1 MCGISPFY
9 INLGLGC
16 GTDSIIRALLAETP
30 SGPRKA
36 ELNTKSQRP
45 KEQRHLIAAKSGLS
59 SLLKRDS
66 CKFPRFLSL
75 RLELDL

>member
-36 ELNTKSQRP
+36 EVNTKSQGT
-45 KEQRHLIAAKSGLS
+45 KEHRHLIAANQD
-59 SLLKRDS
+59 SLL
-66 CKFPRFLSL
+66 F
-75 RLELDL
+75 